1 MLAASAE
8 FCSRGGNS
16 SELLCCTNSQNPCG
30 SWPSTT
36 ELGERGIVVPIASGD
51 FSDWI
56 ILVAAA
62 VAEAEPSY
70 S

>member
-8 FCSRGGNS
+8 FCSRGNS

-30 SWPSTT
+30 SWPSAT
-36 ELGERGIVVPIASGD
+36 ELGERGIVVPIVSGD

-56 ILVAAA
+56 ILAAA
-62 VAEAEPSY
+62 VAEAEPS
-70 S
+70 SS